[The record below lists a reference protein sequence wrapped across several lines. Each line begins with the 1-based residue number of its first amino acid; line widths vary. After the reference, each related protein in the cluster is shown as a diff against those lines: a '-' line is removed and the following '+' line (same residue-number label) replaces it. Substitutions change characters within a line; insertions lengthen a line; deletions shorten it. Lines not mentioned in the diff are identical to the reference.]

1 MSDHSLSAA
10 LTRKPVLLLFLGA
23 CPAMALS
30 ANVLSALA
38 VGVAAL
44 LVMLLSN
51 LVLWV
56 LRGII
61 GTGVLAKLVVISCF
75 VSAVQLLMNA
85 FLPSVYPM
93 MGVYLAVLAVSLLLF
108 HEAESADKGGLGA
121 ALGGAIVAGLIFTAA
136 VVCMAAVREVFG
148 SASFAG
154 IEIAALKNYTVPLL
168 AQAPGGFVVFA
179 FVLAVLNKLCPAG
192 KRPDGQ
198 ACEAAGLGAA
208 TEE

>member
-1 MSDHSLSAA
+1 MRENSLSAA

-38 VGVAAL
+38 IGVAAL

-51 LVLWV
+51 LVLWL
-56 LRGII
+56 LRGIL
-61 GTGVLAKLVVISCF
+61 GGSVLAKLVVISCF
-75 VSAVQLLMNA
+75 VSAVQMLMNA

-108 HEAESADKGGLGA
+108 HEAEETDEGGLGA
-121 ALGGAIVAGLIFTAA
+121 ALGGAVSAGLIFTAA
-136 VVCMAAVREVFG
+136 VVVMAAVRELFG

-154 IEIAALKNYTVPLL
+154 IPVAALKNYTVPLL

-179 FVLAVLNKLCPAG
+179 FVLAVLNKLCPAKAEPKG
-192 KRPDGQ
+192 A
-198 ACEAAGLGAA
+198 ACEAAGLGE
-208 TEE
+208 TPEE